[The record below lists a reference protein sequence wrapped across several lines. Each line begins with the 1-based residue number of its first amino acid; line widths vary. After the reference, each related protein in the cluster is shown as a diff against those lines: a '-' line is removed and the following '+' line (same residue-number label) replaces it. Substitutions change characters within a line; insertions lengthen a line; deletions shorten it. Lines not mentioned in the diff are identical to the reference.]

1 MASRAEAKTKKEKAE
16 EFQLKANIYNRSRFE
31 ILQPAPPEPLSPISQ
46 FPEMASS
53 SEPPMKKQKKKP
65 SEMTLLELLDYDPQ
79 EDIEIEVKKQ
89 SEQQKQ
95 SEMKKQSEKKEQSEM
110 KEPSET
116 ALLKLIDC
124 PVWAKTFDEAEA
136 LDSVCRQ
143 DEAWFDSQMSQTY

>member
-1 MASRAEAKTKKEKAE
+1 
-16 EFQLKANIYNRSRFE
+16 
-31 ILQPAPPEPLSPISQ
+31 
-46 FPEMASS
+46 
-53 SEPPMKKQKKKP
+53 MKKQKKKP

-95 SEMKKQSEKKEQSEM
+95 SEMKKQSETKEQSEM
-110 KEPSET
+110 KEQSET

-136 LDSVCRQ
+136 LDSVCRR

>member
-1 MASRAEAKTKKEKAE
+1 
-16 EFQLKANIYNRSRFE
+16 
-31 ILQPAPPEPLSPISQ
+31 
-46 FPEMASS
+46 
-53 SEPPMKKQKKKP
+53 MKKQKKKP

-95 SEMKKQSEKKEQSEM
+95 SEMKKQSETKEQSEM
-110 KEPSET
+110 KEQSET